1 MNRQRSDRAAIEA
14 EIDLVRSLGL
24 DALRKRWRSTF
35 GASPPAG
42 LTKDIVARMICH
54 RLQEETFG
62 GLDREMVRLL
72 DSLVSG
78 RKPDELNRRLK
89 PGTVLFREYNGERH
103 TVTVAPGGF
112 VWRGAAYSNL
122 STIART
128 ITGTAWNG
136 PRFFGLRGKTPSNE
150 NSESKKP
157 VTKVLHPAKDRCLPR
172 AASKAS
178 RREVRR

>member
-1 MNRQRSDRAAIEA
+1 MDKRRSDHAAIEA
-14 EIDLVRSLGL
+14 EIDRVRSLGL
-24 DALRKRWRSTF
+24 DALRKQWRSTF
-35 GASPPAG
+35 GASTPTG
-42 LTKDIVARMICH
+42 LTKDIIARMICH

-62 GLDREMVRLL
+62 GLDRVTIRLL

-78 RKPDELNRRLK
+78 SKPDELKRRLK

-112 VWRGAAYSNL
+112 VWRGTPYSNL
-122 STIART
+122 SSIARA

-136 PRFFGLRGKTPSNE
+136 PRFFGLRGKTTSNQ
-150 NSESKKP
+150 NNGSKQP
-157 VTKVLHPAKDRCLPR
+157 VTKVSYPARDRCLPR

-178 RREVRR
+178 RREIRR